1 MVFCF
6 DKLFLSPP
14 LPRPNEDCLNQG
26 KEIFLFARG
35 FGDTGS
41 QSCDPLLGA
50 DIVVVRLL
58 LLAGDDPEEA
68 TAS

>member
-6 DKLFLSPP
+6 VKLFLSP
-14 LPRPNEDCLNQG
+14 LPTPKDDCLNQG

-41 QSCDPLLGA
+41 LSCDDPLLGA
-50 DIVVVRLL
+50 DIVVVRLF
-58 LLAGDDPEEA
+58 AVDPEEV
-68 TAS
+68 AS